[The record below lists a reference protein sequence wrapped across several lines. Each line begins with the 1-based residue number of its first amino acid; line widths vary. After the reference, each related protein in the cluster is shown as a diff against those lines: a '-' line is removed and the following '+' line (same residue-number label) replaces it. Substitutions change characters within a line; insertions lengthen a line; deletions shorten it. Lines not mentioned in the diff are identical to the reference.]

1 MVSAGAIVMKKI
13 KILTYN
19 IHKGFSTGNIN
30 YALKNIKQSIHK
42 THADLVFL
50 QEVIGHHDT
59 HAEHMDDWPN
69 SSQFEYIADQT
80 WPHFA
85 YGKNGLYSQGHHGNA
100 ILSKYPIHF
109 FENEDVSFSKIER
122 RGLLHAEIKHEH
134 HTLHAFCLHLGLFE
148 SDRTKQIH
156 KLCARISKMVPPD
169 AAMIIAG
176 DFNDWRKSAS
186 QILKTELSLKEAFV
200 EKNGSYAHTF
210 PSWLPCISLD
220 RVYYRN
226 LNCTSATILKGDL
239 WKKQSDHLPL
249 LVEFEFPK
257 GSS

>member
-1 MVSAGAIVMKKI
+1 MKKI

-19 IHKGFSTGNIN
+19 IHKGFSSGNIN
-30 YALKNIKQSIHK
+30 YALKKIKKSVK
-42 THADLVFL
+42 EVHADLVFL
-50 QEVIGHHDT
+50 QEVIGHHET
-59 HAEHMDDWPN
+59 HDQQMDDWPN

-85 YGKNGLYSQGHHGNA
+85 YGKNALYSQGHHGNA

-122 RGLLHAEIKHEH
+122 RGLLHAEIRHGN

-156 KLCARISKMVPPD
+156 KLCTRISNMVPPD
-169 AAMIIAG
+169 ASLIIAG
-176 DFNDWRKSAS
+176 DFNDWRQNASDLLKSK
-186 QILKTELSLKEAFV
+186 LGLNEAFI
-200 EKNGSYAHTF
+200 ETNGKYANTF
-210 PSWLPCISLD
+210 PSWFPCLSLD

-226 LNCTSATILKGDL
+226 LTCISAKVLQGEL
-239 WKKQSDHLPL
+239 WKRQSDHLPL
-249 LVEFEFPK
+249 LVEFKFPE
-257 GSS
+257 GASI